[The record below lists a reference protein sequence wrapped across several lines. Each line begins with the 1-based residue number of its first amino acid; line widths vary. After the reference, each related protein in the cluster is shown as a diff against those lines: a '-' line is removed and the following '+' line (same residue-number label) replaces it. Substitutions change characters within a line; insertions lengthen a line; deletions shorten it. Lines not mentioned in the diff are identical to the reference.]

1 MIKAWDKDGKDIEVK
16 DMTTDSEIEE
26 GFEQYLTIFSLISQ
40 KYKTIITKLEMDGKN
55 FKMTVEQK

>member
-1 MIKAWDKDGKDIEVK
+1 MIKAWDKDGKEIDVK

-40 KYKTIITKLEMDGKN
+40 KYKTIVTKLQMEGKT
-55 FKMTVEQK
+55 FIMTVEQK